1 LTRRRQALSG
11 AALALLCSGS
21 ANAETVV
28 AAQPRVT
35 GRVFLD
41 FAQEAADGGTPVT
54 LGRVVVGLYGDVVPL
69 SCALF
74 ARLAA
79 ERGWVDAYV
88 SELRPGEYITT
99 TAQGS
104 PPGVSNPEAVLASA
118 FQLPHSRP
126 GTVSLS
132 ASGRPTFRITTGPGP
147 VPLLDGLDIVLG
159 RVLEGTDVIVALSRQ
174 STFAPREGSVTR
186 TYNSLAGALG
196 DGRAAT
202 ARASWVKPQ
211 RRLFIADA
219 GVLPNP

>member
-1 LTRRRQALSG
+1 
-11 AALALLCSGS
+11 
-21 ANAETVV
+21 
-28 AAQPRVT
+28 
-35 GRVFLD
+35 
-41 FAQEAADGGTPVT
+41 
-54 LGRVVVGLYGDVVPL
+54 VVVGLYGDVVPL

-79 ERGWVDAYV
+79 ERGWVDAFV

-104 PPGVSNPEAVLASA
+104 PPGGVSNSEAGLSSA
-118 FQLPHSRP
+118 FRLPHSRP

-147 VPLLDGLDIVLG
+147 APLLDGTDIVVG
-159 RVLEGTDVIVALSRQ
+159 RVLGGGGGGGGQLLVGEVGSTALEGMDVIVALSRQ
-174 STFAPREGSVTR
+174 STFAPREGSVTMA
-186 TYNSLAGALG
+186 YNRLAGALG